1 VNSHAEQKFGI
12 ISKIG
17 VWIST
22 QSAGLSGAKMAME
35 ESCDNVDNTNS
46 LGSFLSGL
54 SSAGFSRRK
63 FMTAATLV
71 GASLAASQFLHN
83 STALGQTSGQT
94 TQFTGGPTDGA
105 TQFADIPGRNQN
117 EKVLNFAL
125 TLEILEADL
134 YRQALNVASGLAI
147 TTPLNSNPSVYSL
160 KVGGGGLTAKSTAL
174 GYLYLKEF
182 AYVEAAHRDFLI
194 AAIKQGGGTPTSPN
208 PGGYQFSDAV
218 QDNILS
224 ILANILPL
232 EETGVRAYLGALPYL
247 NDPTLATTAATIFS
261 TEARHSAIISYSLD
275 IDPGPRKQDG
285 DLSVTTAQPA
295 ENTFEYYLKPLT
307 VLQIASQF
315 FA

>member
-1 VNSHAEQKFGI
+1 MATTKASHQA
-12 ISKIG
+12 SHD
-17 VWIST
+17 S
-22 QSAGLSGAKMAME
+22 
-35 ESCDNVDNTNS
+35 VDNPGS
-46 LGSFLSGL
+46 LSSFLTGL
-54 SSAGFSRRK
+54 SSTGFSRRK
-63 FMTAATLV
+63 FMTAAALV
-71 GASLAASQFLHN
+71 GASLAASQYFAG
-83 STALGQTSGQT
+83 STALGQT

-147 TTPLNSNPSVYSL
+147 TTPLNSIPSTYSL
-160 KVGGGGLTAKSTAL
+160 KVAGGGLTQKSTAL

-194 AAIKQGGGTPTSPN
+194 AAITQGGGTPTSPN
-208 PGGYQFSDAV
+208 PGGYQFADAV

-247 NDPTLATTAATIFS
+247 TDPTLATTAATIFS

-275 IDPGPRKQDG
+275 IDPGPRKQEG
-285 DLSVTTAQPA
+285 DLSVSTAQPA

>member
-1 VNSHAEQKFGI
+1 MAAHNKPFDSVENS
-12 ISKIG
+12 
-17 VWIST
+17 
-22 QSAGLSGAKMAME
+22 
-35 ESCDNVDNTNS
+35 DS

-54 SSAGFSRRK
+54 SSSGFSRRK
-63 FMTAATLV
+63 FVTAAAFV
-71 GASLAASQFLHN
+71 GASLAASQFLP
-83 STALGQTSGQT
+83 SSKAFGQT
-94 TQFTGGPTDGA
+94 TVFTGGPTDGA
-105 TQFADIPGRNQN
+105 TQFASIPGRNQN

-134 YRQALNVASGLAI
+134 YRQALNVASGLALS
-147 TTPLNSNPSVYSL
+147 TELNSNPSTYSL
-160 KVGGGGLTAKSTAL
+160 KVGGGGLAQQSTAL

-194 AAIKQGGGTPTSPN
+194 AAIKEGGGTPTTPN
-208 PGGYQFSDAV
+208 PGGYQFPDAV

-247 NDPTLATTAATIFS
+247 SDPTLATTAATIFS

-275 IDPGPRKQDG
+275 IDPGPRKQEG
-285 DLSVTTAQPA
+285 DLSVSPAQPA

>member
-1 VNSHAEQKFGI
+1 MAAHNKPNESVENS
-12 ISKIG
+12 
-17 VWIST
+17 
-22 QSAGLSGAKMAME
+22 
-35 ESCDNVDNTNS
+35 DS
-46 LGSFLSGL
+46 LGSFLTGL
-54 SSAGFSRRK
+54 SSGGFSRRK
-63 FMTAATLV
+63 FVTAAALV
-71 GASLAASQFLHN
+71 GASLAASQLIPSKAF
-83 STALGQTSGQT
+83 GQT
-94 TQFTGGPTDGA
+94 TMFTGGPSDGA
-105 TQFADIPGRNQN
+105 TQFAGIPGRNQN

-134 YRQALNVASGLAI
+134 YRQALNVASGLSLS
-147 TTPLNSNPSVYSL
+147 TDLNSNPSTYSL
-160 KVGGGGLTAKSTAL
+160 KVGGGGLTEKATSL

-194 AAIKQGGGTPTSPN
+194 AAIKEGGGTPTSPN
-208 PGGYQFSDAV
+208 PGGYQFADEV

-247 NDPTLATTAATIFS
+247 SDPTLATTAASIFS

-275 IDPGPRKQDG
+275 IDPGPRKQEG
-285 DLSVTTAQPA
+285 DLSVSSMQPA

-307 VLQIASQF
+307 VIQIASQF